1 MNLVKFKETIHKDS
15 VRDIDVMKA
24 EGGWMI
30 CILNGSKERT
40 TKEDCCLYRA
50 RGGLRVFKTLDAIKA
65 LFRSEEIM
73 CKMVVH

>member
-1 MNLVKFKETIHKDS
+1 MNLVEFKIAILEDS
-15 VRDIDVMKA
+15 ARNIDVFMVD
-24 EGGWMI
+24 GGWMI
-30 CILNGSKERT
+30 CILTGGKRQS
-40 TKEDCCLYRA
+40 KEDCCLYRA